1 MKKLKKLK
9 NILLLSLIIFGLNNC
24 KKDENNF
31 GTTTYYGKVYERG
44 STVGIEDCIIYIH
57 GYEVSNP
64 WGSADMPVIT
74 HTYSDSAGNYSVTF
88 EAEAD
93 KRYFIYPESQNHAGN
108 SKGQPVWELK
118 YFGKTVHKDLE
129 QWPLAFVKMKL
140 LNRHKYKD
148 YTHLAAGSGLS
159 GVTLVPQSAD
169 TILLTTIWGNL
180 TDSVGLSLYN
190 GKNRIRSIN
199 YGFNV
204 KAWEIDSIT
213 IEY

>member
-1 MKKLKKLK
+1 MKKPFY
-9 NILLLSLIIFGLNNC
+9 ILFLLSLLIFGWSSC

-129 QWPLAFVKMKL
+129 QWPLAFVKIKL
-140 LNRHKYKD
+140 LNRHKFNN
-148 YTHLAAGSGLS
+148 YTSITFGSFSS
-159 GVTLVPQSAD
+159 GIELYPQSKD
-169 TILLTTIWGNL
+169 TNLLAVVWGNI
-180 TDSVGLSLYN
+180 TDTVGFTLYK
-190 GKNRIRSIN
+190 GKNQIQRGKF
-199 YGFNV
+199 GFYV
-204 KAWEIDSIT
+204 PAWQTDSIT

>member
-1 MKKLKKLK
+1 MKKTIYTLF
-9 NILLLSLIIFGLNNC
+9 LLSFLIIGWSSC

-44 STVGIEDCIIYIH
+44 STVGIANCIIYIH
-57 GYEVSNP
+57 GYEVTNP
-64 WGSADMPVIT
+64 WGSPDMPVIT

-88 EAEAD
+88 EAEPN

-118 YFGKTVHKDLE
+118 YFGKTVHKDLD

-140 LNRHKYKD
+140 LNRHKYND
-148 YTHLAAGSGLS
+148 YDQIGVGSNLSGLGLYPGS
-159 GVTLVPQSAD
+159 KD
-169 TILLTTIWGNL
+169 TNFIAVVWGNIPD
-180 TDSVGLSLYN
+180 TVSIARRKGLIYT
-190 GKNRIRSIN
+190 SISKF
-199 YGFNV
+199 GFNV
-204 KAWEIDSIT
+204 RAWQTDSIT